1 MEKAEKD
8 TIKVPEQKKTAAET
22 WKQHA
27 KDIIWAVII
36 ALLIRYFVASAYS
49 IPSGSMESTLLVGDY
64 LFANKF
70 VYGTRIPFTDI
81 KIIPLKK
88 PQKKDII
95 IFKWTGQEYVLDR
108 DTERPL
114 LDEATGKY
122 KTFTSKKDFIKR
134 CVGVPGDTIE
144 VRNKALF
151 VNGVKQEEAYVQYF
165 DAKTIYPKEKYPR
178 DNFGPVTVPEKS
190 YFMMGDNRDESN
202 DSRFWGFVK
211 ESDIIGT
218 PLVRLWPLHRIKLF
232 L

>member
-1 MEKAEKD
+1 MESTERD
-8 TIKVPEQKKTAAET
+8 TGKKPEVKKTAAET
-22 WKQHA
+22 WKQHG
-27 KDIIWAVII
+27 KDIVWAVVI
-36 ALLIRYFVASAYS
+36 ALLIRYFIASAYS

-64 LFANKF
+64 LSANKF
-70 VYGTRIPFTDI
+70 IYGTRIPFTDI
-81 KIIPLKK
+81 KIIPVKQPKK
-88 PQKKDII
+88 GDIV
-95 IFKWTGQEYVLDR
+95 IFKWKGEEYVLDK
-108 DTERPL
+108 DTERPI

-122 KTFTSKKDFIKR
+122 KTYTSKKDFIKR
-134 CVGVPGDTIE
+134 CVGTPGDTIE
-144 VRNKALF
+144 VKNKILY
-151 VNGVKQEEAYVQYF
+151 VNGVKQEEPYVQYF
-165 DAKTIYPKEKYPR
+165 DAKTFYPKEKYAR